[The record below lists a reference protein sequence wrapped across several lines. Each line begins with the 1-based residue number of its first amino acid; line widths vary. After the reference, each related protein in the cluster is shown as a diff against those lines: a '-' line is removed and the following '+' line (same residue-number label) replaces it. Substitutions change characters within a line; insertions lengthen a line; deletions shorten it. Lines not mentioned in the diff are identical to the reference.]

1 MMTPLPMRWDGQS
14 FTPINARVARAA
26 DQEFVVGDIY
36 RLEAVEERSA
46 KSHRHFFA
54 AVNEAWANLPESLG
68 DQFPSPDHLRRWC
81 LIRAGYAEHRNI
93 VAASK
98 AEAQRIAA
106 FVKPMDSYAVVT
118 VRESVVTVYTAESQS
133 MKAMGKQRFQES
145 KDAVLSLLAAMIG
158 ADPVELGR
166 AAA

>member
-1 MMTPLPMRWDGQS
+1 MKAVIPFRWNGDTMVPLPGFGMRCD
-14 FTPINARVARAA
+14 A
-26 DQEFVVGDIY
+26 EFVYGEVY
-36 RLEAVEERSA
+36 NLEAIEQRSA
-46 KSHRHFFA
+46 KSHAHFFA
-54 AVNEAWANLPESLG
+54 SVNEAWQNLPENLVE
-68 DQFPSPDHLRRWC
+68 QFPTSEHLRKWC

-106 FVKPMDSYAVVT
+106 FVKPMDSFAVVT
-118 VRESVVTVYTAESQS
+118 VRDSVVTVYTAESQS

-145 KDAVLSLLAAMIG
+145 KDAILSLLAAMIG
-158 ADPVELGR
+158 TDPIELGR

>member
-1 MMTPLPMRWDGQS
+1 MNAALPFRWTGEVMEPLRS
-14 FTPINARVARAA
+14 FAKRCDA
-26 DQEFVVGDIY
+26 EFTVGEVY
-36 RLEAVEERSA
+36 NLEAIEERSA
-46 KSHRHFFA
+46 ASHRHYFA
-54 AVNEAWANLPESLG
+54 SVNEAWQNLPENLVE
-68 DQFPSPDHLRRWC
+68 QFQTSEHLRKWC

-118 VRESVVTVYTAESQS
+118 VRDSVVTVYTAESQS

-158 ADPVELGR
+158 TDPVELGR

>member
-1 MMTPLPMRWDGQS
+1 MKAVIPCRWNGDAMIPLPGFQRRCD
-14 FTPINARVARAA
+14 A
-26 DQEFVVGDIY
+26 EFVCGEVY
-36 RLEAVEERSA
+36 NLEAIEQRSA
-46 KSHRHFFA
+46 KSHAHFFA
-54 AVNEAWANLPESLG
+54 SVNEAWQNLPENLVE
-68 DQFPSPDHLRRWC
+68 QFPTSEHLRKWC

-106 FVKPMDSYAVVT
+106 FVKPMDSFAVVT
-118 VRESVVTVYTAESQS
+118 VRDSVVTVYTAESQS

-158 ADPVELGR
+158 TDPVELGR

>member
-1 MMTPLPMRWDGQS
+1 MKAVIPFRWNGDAMMPLPGFLWRCD
-14 FTPINARVARAA
+14 A
-26 DQEFVVGDIY
+26 EFVCGEVY
-36 RLEAVEERSA
+36 NLEAIEQRSA
-46 KSHRHFFA
+46 KSHAHFFA
-54 AVNEAWANLPESLG
+54 SVNEAWQNLPENLLE
-68 DQFPSPDHLRRWC
+68 QFPTSEHLRKWC

-98 AEAQRIAA
+98 AEAQRLAA

-145 KDAVLSLLAAMIG
+145 KDAVLSLLATMIG
-158 ADPVELGR
+158 TDPVELGR

>member
-1 MMTPLPMRWDGQS
+1 MSAALPFRWNGDAMVPLPGFQKRCD
-14 FTPINARVARAA
+14 AV
-26 DQEFVVGDIY
+26 FVYGEVYNLDAI
-36 RLEAVEERSA
+36 EQRSA
-46 KSHRHFFA
+46 RSHAHFFA
-54 AVNEAWANLPESLG
+54 SVNEAWQNLPENLVE
-68 DQFPSPDHLRRWC
+68 QFPTSEHLRKWC

-118 VRESVVTVYTAESQS
+118 ARESVVTVYTAESQS

-158 ADPVELGR
+158 TDPVELGR

>member
-1 MMTPLPMRWDGQS
+1 MKAVIPFRWNGDAMVPLPGFQRRCD
-14 FTPINARVARAA
+14 A
-26 DQEFVVGDIY
+26 EFVVGEVY
-36 RLEAVEERSA
+36 NLEAIEQRSA
-46 KSHRHFFA
+46 KSHAHFFA
-54 AVNEAWANLPESLG
+54 SVNEAWQNLPENLVE
-68 DQFPSPDHLRRWC
+68 QFPTSEQLRKWC

-145 KDAVLSLLAAMIG
+145 KDAVLSLLATMIG
-158 ADPVELGR
+158 TDPVELGR

>member
-1 MMTPLPMRWDGQS
+1 M
-14 FTPINARVARAA
+14 
-26 DQEFVVGDIY
+26 
-36 RLEAVEERSA
+36 
-46 KSHRHFFA
+46 
-54 AVNEAWANLPESLG
+54 NEAWQNLPENMVE
-68 DQFPSPDHLRRWC
+68 QFPTSEHLRKWC

-93 VAASK
+93 VAANK
-98 AEAQRIAA
+98 AEAQRLAA

-118 VRESVVTVYTAESQS
+118 VRECVVTVYTAESQS

-158 ADPVELGR
+158 TDPVEIGR

>member
-1 MMTPLPMRWDGQS
+1 MKAVIPFRWNGDAMMPLPGFLRRCD
-14 FTPINARVARAA
+14 A
-26 DQEFVVGDIY
+26 EFVCGEVY
-36 RLEAVEERSA
+36 NLEAIEQRSA
-46 KSHRHFFA
+46 KSHAHFFA
-54 AVNEAWANLPESLG
+54 SVNEAWQNLPENLLE
-68 DQFPSPDHLRRWC
+68 QFPTSEHLRKWC

-98 AEAQRIAA
+98 AEAQRLAA

-145 KDAVLSLLAAMIG
+145 KDAVLSLLATMIG
-158 ADPVELGR
+158 TDPVELGR